1 MCAKF
6 IGIRHLILKLWSK
19 NQFQMKN
26 FGFRSDNPGK
36 KELGHLI
43 HFIAIIPVL
52 AIVRTFG
59 AMHCFK
65 EASYL
70 PICHILPHPHQSMLG
85 DLARPLATWLGSTL
99 HWGKGDTFWTKS
111 NKLSQPFFPGLSERN
126 PNFVIWNWFF
136 DHNFEIK
143 CPISIKFRT
152 HNHEN
157 TNNVSSN
164 QHK

>member
-6 IGIRHLILKLWSK
+6 IGIGHLILKLWSK

-26 FGFRSDNPGK
+26 FGFRSD
-36 KELGHLI
+36 
-43 HFIAIIPVL
+43 
-52 AIVRTFG
+52 
-59 AMHCFK
+59 M
-65 EASYL
+65 
-70 PICHILPHPHQSMLG
+70 
-85 DLARPLATWLGSTL
+85 
-99 HWGKGDTFWTKS
+99 
-111 NKLSQPFFPGLSERN
+111 SERN